1 MLGPWGDHMMNDA
14 RLELA
19 NALTHGFGSLLA
31 VLALVGMLLL
41 ASLHGTPMHT
51 ISVAI
56 FGVCLVLL
64 YLMSTLYHAFRNPRT
79 KQFLR
84 ILDHSAIFL
93 LIAGTYTPF
102 CLVTLR
108 GPWGWSILGATWG
121 LAVLGVALKT
131 AFGPRYPKLSLA
143 IYLAMGW
150 LIAVAI
156 VPLVHALPRPG
167 LLWLFGGG
175 VCYTGGVVFYVWR
188 SLRYNH
194 AIWHLF
200 VLGGSA
206 CHVVAVA
213 GWVIPR

>member
-1 MLGPWGDHMMNDA
+1 MTNDS

-19 NALTHGFGSLLA
+19 NAMTHGLGSVLA
-31 VLALVGMLLL
+31 LGALVGMLLM
-41 ASLHGTPMHT
+41 AARRGTSWHI
-51 ISVAI
+51 ISVAV
-56 FGVCLVLL
+56 FGACLVLL
-64 YLMSTLYHAFRNPRT
+64 YLMSTLYHASRNPRA
-79 KQFLR
+79 KPFLR

-108 GPWGWSILGATWG
+108 GPWGWSILGANWG
-121 LAVLGVALKT
+121 LAVLGVTLKAL
-131 AFGPRYPKLSLA
+131 FGPRHPRLSLA

-150 LIAVAI
+150 FMVVAI
-156 VPLVHALPRPG
+156 VPLLHALPRPG

-175 VCYTGGVVFYVWR
+175 LCYTGGVVFYVWR

-200 VLGGSA
+200 VLAGSA
-206 CHVVAVA
+206 CHVAAVA

>member
-1 MLGPWGDHMMNDA
+1 MTNDS

-19 NALTHGFGSLLA
+19 NAMTHGLGSVLA
-31 VLALVGMLLL
+31 LGALVGMLLM
-41 ASLHGTPMHT
+41 AARRGTSWHI
-51 ISVAI
+51 ISVAV
-56 FGVCLVLL
+56 FGACLVLL
-64 YLMSTLYHAFRNPRT
+64 YLMSTLYHASRDPRA
-79 KQFLR
+79 KPFLR

-108 GPWGWSILGATWG
+108 GPWGWSILGANWG
-121 LAVLGVALKT
+121 LAVLGVTLKAL
-131 AFGPRYPKLSLA
+131 FGPRHPRLSLA

-150 LIAVAI
+150 FMVVAI
-156 VPLVHALPRPG
+156 VPLLHALPRPG

-175 VCYTGGVVFYVWR
+175 LCYTGGVVFYVWR

-200 VLGGSA
+200 VLAGSA
-206 CHVVAVA
+206 CHVAAVA